1 MTFKKYE
8 IVIVV
13 FFSFC
18 LAIGLGLLDRETE
31 SLWHLFTAEPGNL
44 MMMLIFL
51 YSFPALASA
60 GCGLLKVVKRQVEPL
75 FSCKQA
81 VECKTSRPPI

>member
-1 MTFKKYE
+1 MTFKRYE

-44 MMMLIFL
+44 MMMLIF
-51 YSFPALASA
+51 SIFFSGIGFSGMWFVKSRQKAS
-60 GCGLLKVVKRQVEPL
+60 
-75 FSCKQA
+75 
-81 VECKTSRPPI
+81 

>member
-13 FFSFC
+13 FFSVC

-44 MMMLIFL
+44 VMMLIFSMFFSGIGL
-51 YSFPALASA
+51 GGMWFVKNLKKAS
-60 GCGLLKVVKRQVEPL
+60 
-75 FSCKQA
+75 
-81 VECKTSRPPI
+81 